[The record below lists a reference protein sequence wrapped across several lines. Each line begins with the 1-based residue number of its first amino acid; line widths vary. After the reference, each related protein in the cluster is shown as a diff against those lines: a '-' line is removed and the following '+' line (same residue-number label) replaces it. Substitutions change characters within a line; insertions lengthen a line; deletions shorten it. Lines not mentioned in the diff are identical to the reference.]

1 MIKSEHD
8 ILDLVK
14 NDSWMMKILKS
25 AQSLHLPDWW
35 ICAGFVRTKVWDTL
49 HGYSKK
55 TDLPDIDV
63 VYFDRSNIDEHFEKQ
78 LEFKLKVAAPA
89 EPWSVKNQA
98 RMHIK
103 NGEAPYRSAIDAVS
117 RFPETATSIALKLNE
132 KNELILAAPW
142 GIQDL
147 LSLQIKPTP
156 PFIEKEAL
164 TSIYNKRVREKNW
177 NKKWPKVKVLG
188 TNGDFLED
196 EAKLV
201 LLPQEEI

>member
-1 MIKSEHD
+1 MIKSEQD

-14 NDSWMMKILKS
+14 NDSWMIGILETV
-25 AQSLHLPDWW
+25 QTLHLPDWW

-55 TDLPDIDV
+55 TALPDIDV
-63 VYFDRSNIDEHFEKQ
+63 VYFDASNTEEQFEKY
-78 LEFKLKVAAPA
+78 LESKLKEKAPA

-103 NGEAPYRSAIDAVS
+103 NGEAPYSSTIDAVS
-117 RFPETATSIALKLNE
+117 RFPETATSIALTMNE
-132 KNELILAAPW
+132 NNDLILAAPW

-156 PFIEKEAL
+156 PFTGKEAL
-164 TSIYNKRVREKNW
+164 ASIYKKRVLEKDW
-177 NKKWPKVKVLG
+177 NTKWPKVKVYG
-188 TNGDFLED
+188 TNGEFLEG
-196 EAKLV
+196 ETRLN
-201 LLPQEEI
+201 LLP